1 MAVQLHVV
9 DEKGVIRPLWKCY
22 IDWLRLML
30 SIFESV
36 ENLITYAT
44 LNPNLPVVIRL
55 VSPPEDPVL
64 DSQLLPWKELL
75 SDRKLFPAEAPQGN
89 SPIPERANA
98 ELIQFISNSISR
110 VPEIPAKGQDKISN
124 VTTEVTLRKI
134 CQRLAVNALVS
145 RESKPKID
153 VDSPLY
159 PFQETSMA
167 ILEKILPDL
176 ALFNLTVVRKI
187 ADNNWKNHYQCAPV
201 PTALSGL
208 DEINKLLRKLDD
220 ATQFFNFLKTMDNN
234 FQGALHCETNLASLA
249 TSSVNREHSPV
260 LRDLAVR
267 NHLCL
272 FDQLSLYTY
281 MWYRNASR
289 S

>member
-1 MAVQLHVV
+1 MKISLGSAIVQHLKNIEASLRTHHNHKPSEDSESNGDDGDDGDDGGHDDHLDEDLMAVQLHVV

-167 ILEKILPDL
+167 IL
-176 ALFNLTVVRKI
+176 
-187 ADNNWKNHYQCAPV
+187 
-201 PTALSGL
+201 
-208 DEINKLLRKLDD
+208 
-220 ATQFFNFLKTMDNN
+220 
-234 FQGALHCETNLASLA
+234 
-249 TSSVNREHSPV
+249 
-260 LRDLAVR
+260 
-267 NHLCL
+267 
-272 FDQLSLYTY
+272 
-281 MWYRNASR
+281 
-289 S
+289 